1 MSYAEA
7 NGVVRR
13 SGYSI
18 NDFPIHIEVTSYTQN
33 IAANQST
40 VTFTAWIKSN
50 NPTNV
55 KVWDATPTATAPTL
69 KIAVNGSV
77 KRTLTVTDVMKG
89 GQTKETSIS
98 VTFTHNS
105 SGDLTLNNIQAIWTK
120 NNSNSAIPGD
130 GSVTISSFTLPRIA
144 RAAPVSLSKSSH
156 TVSDNGTSSVI
167 TYSKNEN
174 NLYYKIAATCNGK
187 TVISEQVYTNVAI
200 TNNMLLNAMSNVTSA
215 TLEVT
220 LKTYSDSGR
229 TNHIGTSTAK
239 CSIVID
245 TSKIRPSISKAT
257 LSKSSS
263 PTGISGILAG
273 FSKVSLATTAT
284 ASPGASITTTVALN
298 YGSFTSPSS
307 TTASSTF
314 TSNTLPSSSSDY
326 NVIATVT
333 VRDSRGVSVST
344 TSNALTVSGYTKPAI
359 SASYY
364 RCKSSTDSTPD
375 AVGKFAYISFSAT
388 ADASEIGNSISSV
401 SATYKIGSGSSNTA
415 TSGSIYPLDMES
427 QLTLT
432 VTARDKVGQ
441 TYTQNFT
448 IHSASLPLDLYME
461 KAGNSIKVGAAIGSV
476 ARANCFDVGLYTY
489 LRKSVFIGE
498 EKGDW
503 HDGKPG
509 WYFGADGTAHV
520 SHNRTPGIYFHYGN
534 STSNYTSGIEG
545 LDGNAIKLVTSDGA
559 YVNKNYLTDGNT
571 GSVLGATG
579 YIYSYC
585 AAGAYPSLLFR
596 RASDNSNIAY
606 LQAVENENV
615 LNINASG
622 GVKILS
628 NLDVNGPLSRDGKL
642 AVVCDSNNFIHFKWV
657 SGTGVEVYVDNTKVA
672 TIRQG
677 S

>member
-18 NDFPIHIEVTSYTQN
+18 NDFPLHIEVTSYTQN

-40 VTFTAWIKSN
+40 VTFKAWIKSN

-55 KVWDATPTATAPTL
+55 KVWDATPATSAPTL
-69 KIAVNGSV
+69 EIAVNGSV
-77 KRTLTVTDVMKG
+77 KTTLTVTDAMKG

-120 NNSNSAIPGD
+120 NNSNSAIPAS
-130 GSVTISSFTLPRIA
+130 GSVAISSFTLPRIA
-144 RAAPVSLSKSSH
+144 RAATVSLSKSSH

-167 TYSKNEN
+167 AYSKSAS
-174 NLYYKIAATCNGK
+174 NLYYKISATCNGN
-187 TVISEQVYTNVAI
+187 TVISEQVYADIAI
-200 TNNMLLNAMSNVTSA
+200 TNSKLLAAMSNVTSA
-215 TLEVT
+215 TLEVI

-229 TNHIGTSTAK
+229 TNHVGTSTAK
-239 CSIVID
+239 CSIIVD
-245 TSKIRPSISKAT
+245 TSKIKPSISKAV
-257 LSKSSS
+257 LSESSN
-263 PTGISGILAG
+263 PTGINGLLAG
-273 FSKVSLATTAT
+273 FSKVALSTKAV
-284 ASPGASITTTVALN
+284 ASAGASITTTVALN
-298 YGSFTSPSS
+298 YG
-307 TTASSTF
+307 TF
-314 TSNTLPSSSSDY
+314 TSSSSTSSEASFVSNELPSSSSDY
-326 NVIATVT
+326 NVTATVT

-344 TSNALTVSGYTKPAI
+344 TSNTLTVHGYTKPAI

-364 RCKSSTDSTPD
+364 RCKSGTNSSPD

-401 SATYKIGSGSSNTA
+401 SATYKIGSGSSNAA

-441 TYTQNFT
+441 TYTQSFT

-461 KAGNSIKVGAAIGSV
+461 KVGNSIKVGAAIGSV
-476 ARANCFDVGLYTY
+476 AKANSFEVGLYTY

-579 YIYSYC
+579 YIFSYC

-596 RASDNSNIAY
+596 RASNNSNIAY
-606 LQAVENENV
+606 LQAVEAENK

-622 GVKILS
+622 GVTVMTDLNVTGKLF
-628 NLDVNGPLSRDGKL
+628 RDGKL

>member
-1 MSYAEA
+1 M
-7 NGVVRR
+7 
-13 SGYSI
+13 
-18 NDFPIHIEVTSYTQN
+18 
-33 IAANQST
+33 
-40 VTFTAWIKSN
+40 
-50 NPTNV
+50 
-55 KVWDATPTATAPTL
+55 
-69 KIAVNGSV
+69 
-77 KRTLTVTDVMKG
+77 
-89 GQTKETSIS
+89 
-98 VTFTHNS
+98 
-105 SGDLTLNNIQAIWTK
+105 
-120 NNSNSAIPGD
+120 
-130 GSVTISSFTLPRIA
+130 
-144 RAAPVSLSKSSH
+144 SLSKSSH

-167 TYSKNEN
+167 TYSKSAS
-174 NLYYKIAATCNGK
+174 NLYYKISATCNGN
-187 TVISEQVYTNVAI
+187 TVISEQVYADIAI
-200 TNNMLLNAMSNVTSA
+200 TNSKLLAAMSNVTSA
-215 TLEVT
+215 TLEVI

-229 TNHIGTSTAK
+229 TNHVGTSTAK
-239 CSIVID
+239 CNIIID
-245 TSKIRPSISKAT
+245 TSKIKPSISKAV
-257 LSKSSS
+257 LSESSN
-263 PTGISGILAG
+263 PTGINGLLAG
-273 FSKVSLATTAT
+273 FSKVALSTKAV
-284 ASPGASITTTVALN
+284 ASAGASITTTVALN
-298 YGSFTSPSS
+298 YG
-307 TTASSTF
+307 TF
-314 TSNTLPSSSSDY
+314 TSSSSTSSEASFVSNELPSSSSDY
-326 NVIATVT
+326 NVTATVT

-344 TSNALTVSGYTKPAI
+344 TSNTLTVHGYTKPAI

-364 RCKSSTDSTPD
+364 RCKSGTNSSPD

-401 SATYKIGSGSSNTA
+401 SATYKIGSGSSNAA

-441 TYTQNFT
+441 SYTQNFT

-461 KAGNSIKVGAAIGSV
+461 KVGNSIKVGAAIGSV
-476 ARANCFDVGLYTY
+476 ARANSFEVGLYTY

-579 YIYSYC
+579 YIFSYC

-596 RASDNSNIAY
+596 RASNNSNIAY
-606 LQAVENENV
+606 LQAVEAENK

-622 GVKILS
+622 GVTVMTDL
-628 NLDVNGPLSRDGKL
+628 NVTGQLFRDGKL

-657 SGTGVEVYVDNTKVA
+657 SGTGVEVYVDNIKVA

>member
-18 NDFPIHIEVTSYTQN
+18 NDFPLHIEVTSYTQN
-33 IAANQST
+33 ISTNQST
-40 VTFTAWIKSN
+40 VTFKAWIKSN
-50 NPTNV
+50 NPSGV

-69 KIAVNGSV
+69 KIAVNGDV
-77 KRTLTVTDVMKG
+77 NKTLTVTDVMKG

-105 SGDLTLNNIQAIWTK
+105 SGDLTLKNIQAIWTK
-120 NNSNSAIPGD
+120 NNSNSAIPAS

-144 RAAPVSLSKSSH
+144 RAATVSLSKSSH
-156 TVSDNGTSSVI
+156 TVSDNGSSSVI
-167 TYSKNEN
+167 TYSKNES
-174 NLYYKIAATCNGK
+174 NLYYKISATCNGK
-187 TVISEQVYTNVAI
+187 TVISEQIYADIAI
-200 TNNMLLNAMSNVTSA
+200 TNSKLLNAMSNVTSA

-229 TNHIGTSTAK
+229 TNHVGTSTAK
-239 CSIVID
+239 CSIIVD
-245 TSKIRPSISKAT
+245 TSKIRPSISKAV
-257 LSKSSS
+257 LSESSN
-263 PTGISGILAG
+263 PTGINGLLAG
-273 FSKVSLATTAT
+273 FSKVALSTKAV
-284 ASPGASITTTVALN
+284 ASAGASITTTVALN
-298 YGSFTSPSS
+298 YGTFVSPSS
-307 TTASSTF
+307 ASSEASF
-314 TSNTLPSSSSDY
+314 VSNELPSSSSDY
-326 NVIATVT
+326 NVTATVT

-344 TSNALTVSGYTKPAI
+344 SSNTLTVHGYTKPAI

-364 RCKSSTDSTPD
+364 RCKSDTDSSPD

-388 ADASEIGNSISSV
+388 ADESGIGNSISSI
-401 SATYKIGSGSSNTA
+401 SAAYKIDSGSSKA
-415 TSGSIYPLDMES
+415 ASSGSIYPLEIES

-432 VTARDKVGQ
+432 VTAKDKVGQ
-441 TYTQNFT
+441 TYTQSFA
-448 IHSASLPLDLYME
+448 IHSASLPMDLYME
-461 KAGNSIKVGAAIGSV
+461 KVGDSIKVGAAIGSV
-476 ARANCFDVGLYTY
+476 ARADSFEVGLYTY

-503 HDGKPG
+503 RDGKPG
-509 WYFGADGTAHV
+509 WYLGADGTAHV
-520 SHNRTPGIYFHYGN
+520 SHNRAPGIYFHYGN
-534 STSNYTSGIEG
+534 STKNYTSGIEG

-606 LQAVENENV
+606 LQAVENESV

-628 NLDVNGPLSRDGKL
+628 DLDVKGQLSKDGKL
-642 AVVCDSNNFIHFKWV
+642 AVVCDTDNFIHFKWV
-657 SGTGVEVYVDNTKVA
+657 SGTGVEVYVDKTKVA
-672 TIRQG
+672 TIHQG